1 MSDKFQNKY
10 RIPSARLQNWD
21 YGWNA
26 AYFITI
32 CTQNR
37 ECYFGKIVDE
47 KIILSEIGTVVQQY
61 WSDIPTHFPFVEL
74 GEFVVMPNHIHGII
88 IINKP
93 DDGRYNETTIIET
106 TIIETPS
113 VIEMPSVETTPSVV
127 ETPNLG
133 VTTIPTNK
141 IIPATEPI
149 PAIPVTETI
158 PTPEPIP
165 TNRTAAASEKWNP
178 GTLGVIL
185 NQYKRICTIHAREI
199 HADYGWQSRFHDHI
213 IRNDESFQRISE
225 YIRNNPLNWRNDKF
239 FNGTES

>member
-37 ECYFGKIVDE
+37 ECYFGKIVDDQM
-47 KIILSEIGTVVQQY
+47 ILSEIGTIVQQY
-61 WSDIPTHFPFVEL
+61 WNAIPTHFPFVEL

-93 DDGRYNETTIIET
+93 DDGRY
-106 TIIETPS
+106 IETPS
-113 VIEMPSVETTPSVV
+113 VETPSVETTPSVIETRSGV

-133 VTTIPTNK
+133 VSTMPTNKIVAATEHIPAMPTNK
-141 IIPATEPI
+141 IIPAIPVNEII
-149 PAIPVTETI
+149 PATAI
-158 PTPEPIP
+158 IP

-185 NQYKRICTIHAREI
+185 K
-199 HADYGWQSRFHDHI
+199 
-213 IRNDESFQRISE
+213 
-225 YIRNNPLNWRNDKF
+225 
-239 FNGTES
+239 